1 MSNQNLNVLFPDV
14 TEIDIDVTDAGAV
27 EFELLQQFGFAVE
40 VQEIAKDFYK
50 IDMNTDQS
58 GNQVYS
64 GNAVTT
70 ASSFYTALKE
80 TKMKY
85 LVDSPSDQTIDVSG
99 WTESG
104 LTDNGNMTVAHDTFD
119 NVGQQIL
126 HGIVSPLFTGE
137 WSKNGVEGANQRAI
151 ALDSDHSEAHNSA
164 STATHLD
171 HKLAQGLYET
181 INGASDEAH
190 DEIIQHLLTQVIDGN
205 SDVQNKLEAARKIGL
220 VDPSSNSAS
229 GVDAYAGQDFWMKV
243 YLDMNL
249 GGVPSVTDYEQD
261 ISGSTFDPNEALRD
275 DDDEGAASDDNQAN
289 LVRKTAGTAAVLFE
303 DLNSDFLTAA
313 KGEVRTSSGDVK
325 VYRGND
331 TEENVGVAI
340 GSSTQISLVRV
351 PILFKFHVAA

>member
-1 MSNQNLNVLFPDV
+1 MSNTNLNVLFPDV

-27 EFELLQQFGFAVE
+27 EFEILQQFGFAVE
-40 VQEIAKDFYK
+40 VESIQNTFYT
-50 IDMNTDQS
+50 IDMDTDQS

-64 GNAVTT
+64 GNV
-70 ASSFYTALKE
+70 SSNTVPFAIALKR

-85 LVDSPSDQTIDVSG
+85 LVDLSGDQTIDVSG
-99 WTESG
+99 WTASG

-151 ALDSDHSEAHNSA
+151 ALDSGHNELHNASA
-164 STATHLD
+164 TQLD
-171 HKLAQGLYET
+171 HKLAQGLYDT
-181 INGASDEAH
+181 INNASAEAH
-190 DEIIQHLLTQVIDGN
+190 DEIIQHLLAQVIDGN
-205 SDVQNKLEAARKIGL
+205 SDVQNKLEAARKLGL
-220 VDPSSNSAS
+220 IDSSSNNAT
-229 GVDAYAGQDFWMKV
+229 GVAAYAGQDFWMKV

-261 ISGSTFDPNEALRD
+261 ISGSSFDPNEALRD

-303 DLNSDFLTAA
+303 DLDTNFLSAA
-313 KGEVRTSSGDVK
+313 KGEVRTTNGDVK
-325 VYRGND
+325 VYRGDNTSED
-331 TEENVGVAI
+331 VGTTI
-340 GSSTQISLVRV
+340 GNSTQISLVRV
-351 PILFKFHVAA
+351 PILFKFHVTA

>member
-1 MSNQNLNVLFPDV
+1 MSTQNLNVLFPDV
-14 TEIDIDVTDAGAV
+14 TQIDIDVTDAGAV

-40 VQEIAKDFYK
+40 VLEIAKNFYT
-50 IDMNTDQS
+50 INMNTDQS

-64 GNAVTT
+64 GNAVST

-85 LVDSPSDQTIDVSG
+85 LVDSPNDQTIDISG
-99 WTESG
+99 WTASG

-137 WSKNGVEGANQRAI
+137 WSKNGVEGANQSAI
-151 ALDSDHSEAHNSA
+151 ALGIDHNEPHNA
-164 STATHLD
+164 SPTATHLD
-171 HKLAQGLYET
+171 HKLAEGLKET
-181 INGASDEAH
+181 INNASAEAH

-205 SDVQNKLEAARKIGL
+205 SDVQNKLEAARKLQL
-220 VDPSSNSAS
+220 VDSSSNSANA
-229 GVDAYAGQDFWMKV
+229 VEAYAGQDFWMKV

-261 ISGSTFDPNEALRD
+261 ISGSTFNPNEALRD
-275 DDDEGAASDDNQAN
+275 DDDEGADPNDNQAN

-313 KGEVRTSSGDVK
+313 KGEVRTSNGDVK
-325 VYRGND
+325 VYRGNNT
-331 TEENVGVAI
+331 TEDVGTTI
-340 GSSTQISLVRV
+340 LPSTQISLVRV